1 MDVGADLFSDKTAQI
16 GAQATHIQRTITSNQ
31 VESSIRFDTIQGTV
45 VDQATHLQETI
56 QSTADTIRSD
66 VAQSEGRLA
75 THVMGIGETLS
86 QTRQIAEDIRGET
99 SVVNEAVQSLLRQKP
114 TAITDALYSQLFSSL
129 KEVVKEALQEE
140 KLESEFG
147 NAMSIDAGRKASILI
162 QSKNPQS
169 SKERNDQA
177 KVEVGA
183 DSEFPRIRRQQ
194 TFTKISGE
202 YQLSRETSPD
212 RCTAQP
218 IQKSVKRRTLGFG
231 SLRVEITKV
240 ISGSTQ
246 NTRIDLTFHPAMW
259 TFHKGALITLQ
270 RISRVFQGRTITI
283 KPNTFNIVS
292 MDSEI
297 FNACRNLDLDAIQD
311 LFLARKASPFDRDE
325 YGGSLL
331 DWTLQALLEGHKSIQ
346 PDKFQRQRLIEILRL
361 LLDSGLRFEPKPAH
375 PKIKSTHLQ
384 IFLSSGQLLT
394 LAKEVAIPIL
404 DPWMSKWDDISASI
418 FFSLS
423 TDALNDIY
431 FRLDITEFLRKNLQ
445 TAGTYVY
452 FEHNLA
458 SIYWVGQLQEQM
470 YARLYLVQPKRAL
483 AALIE
488 SDDFAE
494 ACAPRSV
501 LQVDEHLNMLQKA
514 IHEKSPTWSWGMH
527 AVARF
532 LSKGR
537 RFSRLEMQELTYC
550 AERYRISEFWN
561 TVTIMAGYSED
572 VITIPDLDDEAAR
585 SKIPGEWV
593 DHDEQEAWQDL
604 VWSGRCVND
613 EDGTTSDEVE
623 EKPRTKIENVNRIFK
638 MMKKGQKLKQ
648 LKRRL
653 WYERPRY
660 ICFGHSIRYHVKLE
674 WNKGNWLFVVY

>member
-1 MDVGADLFSDKTAQI
+1 M
-16 GAQATHIQRTITSNQ
+16 
-31 VESSIRFDTIQGTV
+31 
-45 VDQATHLQETI
+45 VDQATQLQE
-56 QSTADTIRSD
+56 SVRSAADVIRSD
-66 VAQSEGRLA
+66 AAESEGRLA
-75 THVMGIGETLS
+75 AQVTGIGGSLS
-86 QTRQIAEDIRGET
+86 ETRQIVEGIRSET
-99 SVVNEAVQSLLRQKP
+99 SAVNEAVQSLLRQKP
-114 TAITDALYSQLFSSL
+114 TAITDALYTQLFSSL

-140 KLESEFG
+140 KLESELE
-147 NAMSIDAGRKASILI
+147 NAISMDAGRKASII
-162 QSKNPQS
+162 IRSENSQRNN
-169 SKERNDQA
+169 ERNSQA
-177 KVEVGA
+177 RFNTEE
-183 DSEFPRIRRQQ
+183 DLDIPRVRRQQ

-212 RCTAQP
+212 RQTTQP
-218 IQKSVKRRTLGFG
+218 THKSVKRRTLGFG

-283 KPNTFNIVS
+283 KPNTFNVVS

-297 FNACRNLDLDAIQD
+297 FNACRSLDLDKIQD

-325 YGGSLL
+325 HGGSLL
-331 DWTLQALLEGHKSIQ
+331 DWTLQALLEGHKTIQ
-346 PDKFQRQRLIEILRL
+346 PDMFQRQRLIEILRL

-375 PKIKSTHLQ
+375 PKIKSTYLQ

-394 LAKEVAIPIL
+394 LTKEVAIPIL

-423 TDALNDIY
+423 TIALNDIY
-431 FRLDITEFLRKNLQ
+431 FRLDITEFLRRNMQ
-445 TAGTYVY
+445 TLGTYVY

-470 YARLYLVQPKRAL
+470 YTRLYQIQPKRAL

-527 AVARF
+527 AVSRF

-550 AERYRISEFWN
+550 AEKYGIFEFWK
-561 TVTIMAGYSED
+561 TVITMAGYLED
-572 VITIPDLDDEAAR
+572 VTNIPDLEAETAR
-585 SKIPGEWV
+585 SKIPGEWI
-593 DHDEQEAWQDL
+593 DHDEQEAWLDL
-604 VWSGRCVND
+604 AWSGRCAND
-613 EDGTTSDEVE
+613 EDEIVPEKVE
-623 EKPRTKIENVNRIFK
+623 KKAKTKIEKYKSIYRK
-638 MMKKGQKLKQ
+638 MPKDRKLKQ
-648 LKRRL
+648 LTKRMGP
-653 WYERPRY
+653 WHM
-660 ICFGHSIRYHVKLE
+660 CFGVSERFHVTLE
-674 WNKGNWLFVVY
+674 WKKGNWLFAIY